1 MSNILLKGL
10 AVGLL
15 LTISVRSATN
25 VIDFNTNPTNNP
37 IYSWHGNVV
46 DISNNPAPW
55 RPTGGAS
62 GGVADGYLAITD
74 ARGGASSSLV
84 FKDFENGLIVKAFS
98 FECDLRIGGGT
109 ANPADGFAITLAAQN

>member
-1 MSNILLKGL
+1 MRKILYKSL
-10 AVGLL
+10 AAGLL
-15 LTISVRSATN
+15 LTTAARSATN
-25 VIDFNTNPTNNP
+25 FVDFNTNPTNNP

-55 RPTGGAS
+55 RPTGGS
-62 GGVADGYLAITD
+62 GGGVNDGYLAITD

-84 FKDFENGLIVKAFS
+84 FKDFESGLIVKAFS

-109 ANPADGFAITLAAQN
+109 ANP